1 MTEPTPPTTIDG
13 DLASLATW
21 FPVLD
26 QPLEP
31 SLLEELSAIAPTSI
45 DIADCAEHARDWWPI
60 AIGWAAGNTIPA
72 LPRCV
77 VRPRSTAEVSAVMAF
92 ATELHLAVTPSG
104 GRSGVC
110 GGSIPLY
117 GGIALDLTGLTGEI
131 IVDEVSLTAT
141 VGAGTFGPDFEAA
154 LNATGPGYTCGHFPQ
169 SFALS
174 TVGGWLA
181 CRGAGQY
188 SNRYGKIEDLVLSLT
203 AVLPDGTVFS
213 TNAHGPRTATGPSLT
228 QLLVGAEGT
237 LGIITE
243 ATLKIFEKPKAEARR
258 AMTFPTFAEGLEA
271 CRRILRRGATPA
283 VLRLY
288 DEIETKRSFDV
299 VGNALV
305 VLDEADPHL
314 LAATMAIVDEECAGA
329 TPQSDDL
336 VAHWLERRNDV
347 SQLEPLWR
355 NHVVVDTIEMAAPWG
370 ELQAVTDA
378 MLEALRS
385 TPGTLQAS
393 VHQSHAYSSGACCYF
408 TFAGR
413 PLPEDGDEPLAA
425 EAAYYARVWE
435 RANAVLVA
443 APAAVSHHHGIGL
456 HRASA
461 LVAAMGEAHG
471 VLERVKDALDPL
483 GICNPGKLGFVGGP
497 K

>member
-31 SLLEELSAIAPTSI
+31 WLLSELSAIAPTSI
-45 DIADCAEHARDWWPI
+45 DAADCAEHARDWWPI
-60 AIGWAAGNTIPA
+60 AIGWAAGSTVPA

-92 ATELHLAVTPSG
+92 ATKHHLAVTPSG

-110 GGSIPLY
+110 GGSIPLH

-131 IVDEVSLTAT
+131 VVDEVSLTAT

-188 SNRYGKIEDLVLSLT
+188 SNRYGKIEDLVLSVT

-243 ATLKIFEKPKAEARR
+243 ATLKIFEKPTAEARR
-258 AMTFPTFAEGLEA
+258 AMTFATFAEGLEA
-271 CRRILRRGATPA
+271 CRRILR
-283 VLRLY
+283 
-288 DEIETKRSFDV
+288 
-299 VGNALV
+299 
-305 VLDEADPHL
+305 
-314 LAATMAIVDEECAGA
+314 
-329 TPQSDDL
+329 
-336 VAHWLERRNDV
+336 
-347 SQLEPLWR
+347 
-355 NHVVVDTIEMAAPWG
+355 
-370 ELQAVTDA
+370 
-378 MLEALRS
+378 
-385 TPGTLQAS
+385 QAS
-393 VHQSHAYSSGACCYF
+393 KPSAKVAKVM
-408 TFAGR
+408 
-413 PLPEDGDEPLAA
+413 
-425 EAAYYARVWE
+425 AR
-435 RANAVLVA
+435 
-443 APAAVSHHHGIGL
+443 
-456 HRASA
+456 RASA
-461 LVAAMGEAHG
+461 VGFSKILRVASVMIPSVPSAPTKSC
-471 VLERVKDALDPL
+471 V
-483 GICNPGKLGFVGGP
+483 KLGPVAVRGP
-497 K
+497 WALVENTVPSGSTAVTESTRSSILP